1 MKGVL
6 DACFLI
12 DWGKY
17 GRSEILRK
25 LFKNIVVSDEVW
37 DEIESEQAAI
47 LLGTWYAEGFFYKAI
62 LTPEDMRDVDQLLE
76 QASDNPSIGALHKAE
91 ATALVY
97 AKKRGFN
104 HVLSENKVVKRV
116 VESIEEYKN
125 LKVWSAID
133 ILKEAMIR
141 GILVVKNENDF
152 DYYLDEYSEQTK
164 HFFNK
169 VSRDNAK
176 REVLRILKL

>member
-1 MKGVL
+1 M
-6 DACFLI
+6 
-12 DWGKY
+12 
-17 GRSEILRK
+17 
-25 LFKNIVVSDEVW
+25 W

-104 HVLSENKVVKRV
+104 QVL

-125 LKVWSAID
+125 IKVWSAID

-141 GILVVKNENDF
+141 GILVVKTENDF

-169 VSRDNAK
+169 VSRNNAK
-176 REVLRILKL
+176 NEVLRILKL